1 MFFLVTGYPN
11 TSIVASSRHQSCFQP
26 QQNPSANPS
35 AQMAPP
41 IPALDP
47 TPATGLRCRGTVGPS
62 PQDCGHGGVPEGG
75 TEIHNDYVVV
85 LKKIKKRVGRQHAKK
100 KHGKEENQDFR

>member
-1 MFFLVTGYPN
+1 
-11 TSIVASSRHQSCFQP
+11 
-26 QQNPSANPS
+26 
-35 AQMAPP
+35 MAPP

-75 TEIHNDYVVV
+75 TKIHNDYVLV
-85 LKKIKKRVGRQHAKK
+85 LKKIKKEVEDNTQRKTRKRRKPGFQVIDMFQKLILF
-100 KHGKEENQDFR
+100 NVYSQQLDFVSLSL